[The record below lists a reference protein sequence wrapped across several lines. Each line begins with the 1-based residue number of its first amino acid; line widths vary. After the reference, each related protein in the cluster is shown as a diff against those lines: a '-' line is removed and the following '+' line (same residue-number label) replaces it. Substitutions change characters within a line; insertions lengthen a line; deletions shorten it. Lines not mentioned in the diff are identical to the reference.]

1 LGVDINPQLLEL
13 AFTHRSHAYESGAQ
27 TTNERL
33 EFLGD
38 SVLGLIVT
46 EELYRRY
53 PDLDESRLSPLRSG
67 IVNMRALAEIART
80 LELGDFIRLGKG
92 EETTGGRDKNSL
104 LADALE
110 ALIGAIYL
118 ESGYAKTYKV
128 VSDLIHNTL
137 ENVMTKG
144 AGLDGKTALQ
154 ELMAVQGKGVPEYLV
169 SETGPD
175 HDKSFTAVAM
185 VGGVAMAQ
193 GEGKSK
199 REAEQLAARSAFEIL
214 SLTSPS

>member
-1 LGVDINPQLLEL
+1 MGVDINPQLLEL